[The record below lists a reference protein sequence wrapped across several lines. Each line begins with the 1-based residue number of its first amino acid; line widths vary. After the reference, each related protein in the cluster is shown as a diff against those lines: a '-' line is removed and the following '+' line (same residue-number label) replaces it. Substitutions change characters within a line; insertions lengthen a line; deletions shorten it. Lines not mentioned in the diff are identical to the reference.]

1 MPYVPITWL
10 AEHTVVPAGTTA
22 ERLAEDLVRVGL
34 EEEGIAPAPVT
45 GPLVVGRV
53 LSREEE
59 THGNGK
65 TIGYCRVDVGEL
77 NDAPGTGA
85 EPADVPSRGIVC
97 GAPNVY
103 AGQLVV
109 VALPGAVLPGDFRIS
124 PRTTYGHTSDGMI
137 CSAAELGLS
146 DEHDGIID
154 LSDLLGADAAGA
166 LELGS
171 DLTGVLGLGEEILEI
186 NVTPD
191 RGYCFSMRG
200 VAREYHHSTGAAFT
214 DPGLPENLPGGA
226 IPAATPGAFGV
237 EIVDENPIHG
247 VPGADRFVT
256 RVVRGIDP
264 ARPTPPWLAAR
275 LRAAGMR
282 PISLTVDVTNY
293 VMLDLGQPIHAYDL
307 ARVAAPIVVRRARSG
322 ERLTTLDDV
331 ERTLHP
337 EDLLITDSPVGAGE
351 AGASGPSASAP
362 AGDGDAAGETGGRG
376 SRVLGL
382 AGVMGG
388 QSTEVSASTTD
399 VLVEA
404 AHFDQISVARTA
416 RRHRLPSEAAK
427 RFERGVDPLLAP
439 VAAQR
444 VVDLLVELGGG
455 TADEVMVGDV
465 GEPALPGA
473 IAFDPAEARRLVGVD
488 YSRERVVEL
497 LTAIGCTVGDTS
509 AESAVQGAGGPAE
522 SAETAVGADGMTDS
536 VETAVGADGAAGAGR
551 SGTLDVTP
559 PSWRPDLV
567 GPAHLVEEI
576 ARLDGYDAIPS
587 ILPSSPQGGG
597 LTRAQVRRR
606 DVSRTLAEAGLTE
619 VLTYPFIG
627 DVHDRL
633 GYAPDDERRAVVRLS
648 NPLADDSGALR
659 TSILDT
665 LLEAARRNVSR
676 ASGALALLE
685 TGVVTR
691 PAGVVAAITPSA
703 AQRPSDAEL
712 SALAVAVPAQPRHVA
727 GVLGGV
733 QVPAGPLTPGR
744 SADWADAIELART
757 AAAVVGVEVRVEA
770 EAIAPFHPGRSA
782 RVVGVG
788 VADGEDAVLGHAGEL
803 HPDVVAA
810 FGLPAR
816 TAAFELDLDLLT
828 AAPTEPV
835 QVRAVSTFPSAKE
848 DFAFVVDSEVPAAD
862 VVSAVGAAAGELAE
876 EVRLFD
882 VYAGDQVGEGR
893 VSYAVAV
900 RLRAPDRTLT
910 AEDIAG
916 VRERIV
922 AGVGERFGA
931 TLRA

>member
-1 MPYVPITWL
+1 MPYVPISWL
-10 AEHTVVPAGTTA
+10 AEHAAVPAGTSA
-22 ERLAEDLVRVGL
+22 EQLAEDLVRVGL
-34 EEEGIAPAPVT
+34 EEEGVVPPAVT

-53 LSREEE
+53 LSRVEE
-59 THGNGK
+59 THANGK
-65 TIGYCRVDVGEL
+65 TVGYCRVDVGQL
-77 NDAPGTGA
+77 NDAPGTGK
-85 EPADVPSRGIVC
+85 EPADVASRGIVC

-124 PRTTYGHTSDGMI
+124 PRKTYGHVSDGMI

-146 DEHDGIID
+146 EDHDGIID
-154 LSDLLGADAAGA
+154 LGDLLGAEAADD
-166 LELGS
+166 LPLGS
-171 DLTGVLGLGEEILEI
+171 DLTGVLGLGEEVLEI

-191 RGYCFSMRG
+191 RGYCFAMRG

-226 IPAATPGAFGV
+226 VPAPTAGAFGV
-237 EIVDENPIHG
+237 ELADEAPIDG
-247 VPGADRFVT
+247 VAGADRFVT

-264 ARPTPPWLAAR
+264 ARPTPTWLSAR
-275 LRAAGMR
+275 LRASGMR
-282 PISLTVDVTNY
+282 PISLAVDVTNY

-307 ARVAAPIVVRRARSG
+307 GALAAPIVVRRAAAG

-337 EDLLITDSPVGAGE
+337 EDLLITDSPAGH
-351 AGASGPSASAP
+351 
-362 AGDGDAAGETGGRG
+362 G

-388 QSTEVSASTTD
+388 ASTEVSASTTD

-404 AHFDQISVARTA
+404 AHFDQVSVARTA

-455 TADEVMVGDV
+455 TADEAMVGDV
-465 GEPALPGA
+465 GEPALPQA
-473 IAFDPAEARRLVGVD
+473 IVFDPAEARRLVGVD

-497 LTAIGCTVGDTS
+497 LTQIGCTVGF
-509 AESAVQGAGGPAE
+509 
-522 SAETAVGADGMTDS
+522 
-536 VETAVGADGAAGAGR
+536 
-551 SGTLDVTP
+551 GTLGSETDAGIEPSGPLAVTP

-576 ARLDGYDAIPS
+576 ARLDGYDEIPS
-587 ILPSSPQGGG
+587 ILPSAPQGGG

-627 DVHDRL
+627 DVHDLL

-648 NPLADDSGALR
+648 NPLAEDAGALR

-665 LLEAARRNVSR
+665 LLEAARRNVARS
-676 ASGALALLE
+676 SGPLALLE
-685 TGVVTR
+685 TGLVTR
-691 PAGVVAAITPSA
+691 PSGTVATSTPSA
-703 AQRPSDAEL
+703 AERPSDDEL
-712 SALAVAVPAQPRHVA
+712 AALDAAVPDQPRHVA

-733 QVPAGPLTPGR
+733 QVPAGPLAPGR
-744 SADWADAIELART
+744 AADWADAIELART

-770 EAIAPFHPGRSA
+770 DAIAPFHPGRSA
-782 RVVGVG
+782 RIVGVG

-803 HPDVVAA
+803 HPDVVKGL
-810 FGLPAR
+810 GLPAR
-816 TAAFELDLDLLT
+816 TAAFELDLDVLT
-828 AAPTEPV
+828 SAPTEPV
-835 QVRAVSTFPSAKE
+835 QVRAVSTYPSAKE
-848 DFAFVVDSEVPAAD
+848 DFAFVVAAVIPAAD
-862 VVSAVGAAAGELAE
+862 VVGSVAEAAGELAE

-882 VYAGDQVGEGR
+882 VYSGDQVGEGR

-910 AEDIAG
+910 AEDIAE

-922 AGVGERFGA
+922 TEVGTRHGA
-931 TLRA
+931 TLRG